1 MKAFLAALLA
11 TGAAPTPP
19 SVRPELVEGS
29 FSSARTIEDGQS
41 FDRLSS
47 NGGVQVPAIRP
58 AFSNGRVE
66 TSGLR
71 AAPKLIVAISVDQL
85 SADLF
90 AQYRQHFT
98 GGFARLLRGAVFPS
112 AYQGHAASETC
123 PGHST
128 ILTGYHPAKTGIVAN
143 NWVDQNAPRADK
155 LVYCAEDER
164 APGSD
169 HTKYTASD
177 IHLKVPT
184 LGERLKAVTP
194 ATRVVS
200 VAGKDRAAI
209 MMGGHKVDELWW
221 WDGKTYSSYAGRP
234 VPPVVQRTRDAVAA
248 LIARPQE
255 ALPLP
260 SFCAPVDRATRIGEQ
275 MLGRGRFERAAGDAR
290 AFRASPAADA
300 AVLSLAAGLV
310 QDMKLG
316 RGPATDVIAIG
327 ASATDYVGH
336 SFGSGGAEMC
346 VQLAELDAALGGFL
360 DVLDQTGVDYQVML
374 TADHGAHDATERQRK
389 RAMPMEARVEPAL
402 ALKAMDAAITAELK
416 LSGPVL
422 LAAEGDVYI
431 DRKLLPA
438 TRARI
443 LAIAK
448 RRYLAQAQVAAAYTA
463 AEIAATPIPTTPPET
478 WTLLERAR
486 SSYDPARSGDLLVLL
501 KPRVTAIEK
510 PGPGYVETHGSPWD
524 YDRRVPLIFWR
535 KGQPGF
541 EQPLSV
547 ETTDILPTLAAPLGL
562 AVPGVDGR
570 CLDLDPGEEDTCR

>member
-11 TGAAPTPP
+11 AVAVPATAQQAAPAAAP
-19 SVRPELVEGS
+19 
-29 FSSARTIEDGQS
+29 
-41 FDRLSS
+41 
-47 NGGVQVPAIRP
+47 
-58 AFSNGRVE
+58 
-66 TSGLR
+66 R
-71 AAPKLIVAISVDQL
+71 AAPKLIVAVSVDQL

-90 AQYRQHFT
+90 AQYREHFT

-112 AYQGHAASETC
+112 AYQGHAATETC

-128 ILTGYHPAKTGIVAN
+128 ILTGYRPARTGIVAN
-143 NWVDQNAPRADK
+143 TWVDQDAPRPDK

-164 APGSD
+164 VSGSD
-169 HTKYTASD
+169 HTGYTASD
-177 IHLKVPT
+177 RHLKVPT
-184 LGERLKAVTP
+184 LGERLKAATP
-194 ATRVVS
+194 ASRVVS

-221 WDGKTYSSYAGRP
+221 WDGKTYSSYAGRA

-255 ALPLP
+255 AMPLP
-260 SFCAPVDRATRIGEQ
+260 AFCAPYDRATRIGEQ
-275 MLGRGRFERAAGDAR
+275 VLGRGRFERAAGDAR
-290 AFRASPAADA
+290 AFRASPASDA

-316 RGPATDVIAIG
+316 RGPATDVLAVG

-336 SFGSGGAEMC
+336 SFGTGGTEMC
-346 VQLAELDAALGGFL
+346 IQMAELDAALGGFL

-374 TADHGAHDATERQRK
+374 TADHGAHDATERQRD

-402 ALKAMDAAITAELK
+402 ALKAMDAAIVAELK
-416 LSGPVL
+416 LTGPVL
-422 LAAEGDVYI
+422 LAAEGDVYL
-431 DRKLLPA
+431 DRKLPPA
-438 TRARI
+438 TRARV
-443 LAIAK
+443 LAAAK
-448 RRYLAQAQVAAAYTA
+448 RRYLARPQVAAAYTA
-463 AEIAATPIPTTPPET
+463 AEIAATPAPTTPPET

-486 SSYDPARSGDLLVLL
+486 ASHDPTRSGDLLVLL

-524 YDRRVPLIFWR
+524 YDRRVPLLFWR
-535 KGQPGF
+535 RGQPGF

-547 ETTDILPTLAAPLGL
+547 ETIDILPTLAAPLRL
-562 AVPGVDGR
+562 AVPGIDGR
-570 CLDLDPGEEDTCR
+570 CLDLDPGEGDTCRP